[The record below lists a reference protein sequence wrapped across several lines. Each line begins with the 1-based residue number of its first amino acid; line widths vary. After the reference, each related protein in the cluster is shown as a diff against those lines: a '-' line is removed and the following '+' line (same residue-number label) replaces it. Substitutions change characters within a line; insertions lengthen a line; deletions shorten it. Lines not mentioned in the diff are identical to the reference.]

1 MKDDSVVTVL
11 ASEELKRVFA
21 SWVFFFSFFLFLV
34 RLWFGHFHRV
44 FTHVVHGNGHAP
56 RRERRINGRFLRL
69 SLYFSG
75 FFLQYRLR
83 TPAGVPRTEL
93 FFLWLF
99 CAGALS

>member
-21 SWVFFFSFFLFLV
+21 SWGIFFPLLFLV
-34 RLWFGHFHRV
+34 RLRFGHFGRV
-44 FTHVVHGNGHAP
+44 FTHAAHGNGHAP

-69 SLYFSG
+69 SLYFCG